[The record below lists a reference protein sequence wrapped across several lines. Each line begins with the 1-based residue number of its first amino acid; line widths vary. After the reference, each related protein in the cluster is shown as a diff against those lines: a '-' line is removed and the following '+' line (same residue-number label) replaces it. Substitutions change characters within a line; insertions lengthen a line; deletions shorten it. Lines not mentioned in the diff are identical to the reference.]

1 MSSPTSS
8 FLSLNIN
15 NITFLITKAHIKESL
30 ESLWRIE
37 CEGYIESLQEHLFA
51 LDSFTSI
58 KNKSH
63 ITSALNN
70 PASTLNFH
78 PNALINKQAT
88 FRISNPYPQ
97 THNTFKT
104 LDFTNNPALKSL
116 KDNIKSKNKHKENKD
131 SITSLSSLEKVK
143 EYQGILCFVEYLGL
157 NPQSSANV

>member
-15 NITFLITKAHIKESL
+15 NITFLITKAYIKESL

-37 CEGYIESLQEHLFA
+37 CEGYIESLQEHPFA

-78 PNALINKQAT
+78 PDTLINKQAT
-88 FRISNPYPQ
+88 FSIENPYTIPKEND
-97 THNTFKT
+97 TLVFNNTSIK
-104 LDFTNNPALKSL
+104 ALASL
-116 KDNIKSKNKHKENKD
+116 KTSNTNGIFQGNKEQG
-131 SITSLSSLEKVK
+131 TKV
-143 EYQGILCFVEYLGL
+143 YTGILSFIEYLKL
-157 NPQSSANV
+157 K